1 MDQSVPGTSTRHI
14 VGLKKRILIKKSS
27 FDAENTSKQS
37 AFNGARSGERNV
49 DKGQVFMKLCLVEE
63 NERGIFLRK
72 NIKCRKSLG
81 IVLGC

>member
-1 MDQSVPGTSTRHI
+1 VGDYDYRLQASTGLNHI

-63 NERGIFLRK
+63 NERGIFLTE
-72 NIKCRKSLG
+72 
-81 IVLGC
+81 